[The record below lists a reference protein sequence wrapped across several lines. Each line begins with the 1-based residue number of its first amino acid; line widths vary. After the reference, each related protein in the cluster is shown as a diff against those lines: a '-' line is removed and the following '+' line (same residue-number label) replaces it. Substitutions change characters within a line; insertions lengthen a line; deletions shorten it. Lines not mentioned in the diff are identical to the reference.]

1 MSNSSR
7 QQSGNKPIFNRMF
20 LFPIVIVVIYAVLF
34 VIAPGKV
41 GLAIKSSG
49 NVFLNVIIP
58 LSLVFIIM
66 LLINLFLKPAAVAKF
81 LGKVSGVK
89 GIALSAAAG
98 IISTGPIYA
107 WYPLLKD
114 LKEKGAGESSI
125 AIFLC
130 NRAVKPFLLPVM
142 IAYFGWVYV
151 VILTILTVLSSI
163 VIGYVL
169 NTLTWGNDSSPAVK
183 ESGDTA

>member
-1 MSNSSR
+1 
-7 QQSGNKPIFNRMF
+7 MF
-20 LFPIVIVVIYAVLF
+20 LFPIVILVIYAILF
-34 VIAPGKV
+34 VVSPGKAI
-41 GLAIKSSG
+41 LAIKSSG
-49 NVFLNVIIP
+49 NVFISMIIP
-58 LSLVFIIM
+58 LSLVFVIM

-81 LGKVSGVK
+81 LGKGSGVK

-125 AIFLC
+125 AIFLY

-142 IAYFGWVYV
+142 VTYFGWLYV
-151 VILTILTVLSSI
+151 VTLIILTILASVVVGFSVSI
-163 VIGYVL
+163 FPTTKG
-169 NTLTWGNDSSPAVK
+169 K
-183 ESGDTA
+183 